1 MRISARVCLLLLCLA
16 ACTSEL
22 QTPAQTATVI
32 MAPYHFDLRPTR
44 AATVPPTLSP
54 TARNT
59 QPPSAANDNIRHA
72 TAGAATTVDDIRIVN
87 TNERLITTITA
98 PRPITALPDTPR
110 PDSTM
115 TNHAQIIFQRG
126 KHLGNR
132 ANVFSKIGDSLT
144 VATYVLYPIGWGTY
158 SLHQFAHLEPVI
170 QYFSAIDARNGNSFA
185 NISLAAD
192 NGWTTRSALDPNLA
206 DPTLCLPG
214 EAPILCEYRIVRPA
228 TALILLGTNDVA
240 ELPLESYERNMRRII
255 TISIDRGIIPVIST
269 LPERRGYAPQI
280 SEFNEAIR
288 ALAHEFGIPLWD
300 YSLRMRNL
308 PNGGLSADGV
318 HPSWP
323 PGDFSAAADFSP
335 QNLQYGYTVRNLTA
349 LQMLDQLWREVLR

>member
-1 MRISARVCLLLLCLA
+1 M
-16 ACTSEL
+16 
-22 QTPAQTATVI
+22 I

-44 AATVPPTLSP
+44 AATIAATLTP
-54 TARNT
+54 TAHNT
-59 QPPSAANDNIRHA
+59 QPPAVPDDNIRHPTAEA
-72 TAGAATTVDDIRIVN
+72 TATVDDIRIVN
-87 TNERLITTITA
+87 ASERLTATMTATYPVIT
-98 PRPITALPDTPR
+98 LSDTPR
-110 PDSTM
+110 PNST
-115 TNHAQIIFQRG
+115 TASHVQVIFQRG

-132 ANVFSKIGDSLT
+132 ADVFSKIGDSLT

-158 SLHQFAHLEPVI
+158 SLHQYAYLEPVI
-170 QYFSAIDARNGNSFA
+170 QYFSATDARNGNSFA

-192 NGWTTRSALDPNLA
+192 NGWTTQSVLDPNLA

-214 EAPILCEYRIVRPA
+214 EAPILCEYRIVKPA

-240 ELPLESYERNMRRII
+240 ELPLESYESNMRRII

-269 LPERRGYAPQI
+269 LPDRRGYATQI

-300 YSLRMRNL
+300 YSLRLLNL

-335 QNLQYGYTVRNLTA
+335 QNLQFGYTVRNLTA